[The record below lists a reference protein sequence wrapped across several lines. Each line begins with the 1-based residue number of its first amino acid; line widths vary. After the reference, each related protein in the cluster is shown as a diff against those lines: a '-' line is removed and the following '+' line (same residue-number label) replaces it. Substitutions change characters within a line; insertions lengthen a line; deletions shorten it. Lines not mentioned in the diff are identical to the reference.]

1 MKDINSV
8 KTNFILIWEKYK
20 VHFLVWLIFILY
32 ESVISGLVSGVFGK
46 FSNYAI
52 HYSINVFLFYI
63 NAHLVLPVALK
74 KKEQIFFRL
83 PLLLI
88 LLIIGYVF
96 FVFTIDTLLLWYTNI
111 LDITNLSFDRAFVLR
126 AIWRSAYFIIFST
139 GYYFLITYL
148 KEKSRVSD
156 LEKERLTSII
166 EQEKTQSELFRTQNA
181 FLKAQINPHFLFNTL
196 SFMHSQT
203 QKIAP
208 KVAETILSLSDMM
221 RYALKNES
229 LDEEAILTEEIEQVE
244 NLIKLH
250 QLRSDKPLQIKIVL
264 KGDLTEIQIIPLVL
278 ITLAENMFKHGNL
291 HEPHS
296 PALILIE
303 LQNEDLLVRTENLIN
318 PQKSATSFNLGLQN
332 IKKRLEIKYQSQHS
346 FTYYTDER
354 NYFHTRI
361 WIENI
366 CLS

>member
-1 MKDINSV
+1 MKGINSI
-8 KTNFILIWEKYK
+8 KTNFILIWERYK
-20 VHFLVWLIFILY
+20 MHFVGWLVFILY
-32 ESVISGLVSGVFGK
+32 ETVLAGLVSSYFSKFG
-46 FSNYAI
+46 NYAV
-52 HYSINVFLFYI
+52 HYSINITLFYV
-63 NAHLVLPVALK
+63 NAHLVLPLAFKYQRQAPL
-74 KKEQIFFRL
+74 RL
-83 PLLLI
+83 PILFLTLI
-88 LLIIGYVF
+88 TIYVF
-96 FVFTIDTLLLWYTNI
+96 FVFSVDVLLIRYTNL
-111 LDITNLSFDRAFVLR
+111 LDTSKIELSEYWPRWV
-126 AIWRSAYFIIFST
+126 WRGGYFIVFST

-303 LQNEDLLVRTENLIN
+303 LQNEDLLIRTENLIN